1 MFTIKFK
8 GSFQHEFKFKPYGSG
23 DNVFWD
29 SDIIRPKIQGNNIYI
44 GKTMIPIKLEYYSSF
59 AHQIGLEINSRKPI
73 VEMEFYV
80 HSNGE
85 YKLVSSNH
93 WGNKFDRF
101 LSLINEGKNPF

>member
-1 MFTIKFK
+1 M
-8 GSFQHEFKFKPYGSG
+8 
-23 DNVFWD
+23 V
-29 SDIIRPKIQGNNIYI
+29 
-44 GKTMIPIKLEYYSSF
+44 PIKLEYYSSF
-59 AHQIGLEINSRKPI
+59 AHQIGLEINSRKLI

-101 LSLINEGKNPF
+101 LS